1 MDSLLRCYILY
12 PLLYFG
18 ASYASFEEGSCR
30 ELTFQPSLSFANGRL
45 KNHIIKSYEVHN
57 MHECE
62 WICYQEHDCVSVNF
76 ETEANTDGKH
86 RCELNNST
94 HAEHGKDLIN
104 AKDYIYRGTENA
116 CGKSQCKNGGTC
128 QSGFTQK
135 RYRCLCTPGFN
146 GDLCHEDIN
155 ECSSENE
162 CHVNAT
168 CANTKGSYNCT
179 CKEGYGGDGKNC
191 SDIDECSSENNC
203 HVNATCKNIIGSYN
217 CTCKK
222 GYGGDGRNCSDI
234 NECSSENECHV
245 NATCANTKGSYNC
258 TCKEGYGGDGRNC
271 SDIDEC
277 SSQNNCHVN
286 ATCTNT
292 IASYN
297 CTCKEGHGGDGR
309 SCSDI
314 DECLSENNC
323 HVNAI
328 CTNTIGSYNCT
339 CKKGYGGDGTNCS
352 AMMNSVILSS
362 DGFYLHH
369 LAMFLSPVIG
379 DDSRWELCYR
389 SSTHG
394 TYDYRFHSNCDGKSN
409 TVTIVKKNDFVF
421 GGFTDIPWESPQ
433 NGYQFGAT
441 EKAFIFS
448 LRNAEELP
456 PFKSNVKNPSKA
468 IRNHKFAGPTFGQN
482 DILIDRH
489 TWIWNSLF
497 TNFGDNYIVPTGV
510 QNKSTL
516 LAGASKF
523 KEDEVEVFFLL

>member
-1 MDSLLRCYILY
+1 
-12 PLLYFG
+12 
-18 ASYASFEEGSCR
+18 
-30 ELTFQPSLSFANGRL
+30 
-45 KNHIIKSYEVHN
+45 

-76 ETEANTDGKH
+76 ETEANANGKH
-86 RCELNNST
+86 KCELNNST

-104 AKDYIYRGTENA
+104 TENYIYRGTENA
-116 CGKSQCKNGGTC
+116 CGKSACENGGTC

-135 RYRCLCTPGFN
+135 RYRCLCPPGFN
-146 GDLCHEDIN
+146 GDFCQEDIN

-168 CANTKGSYNCT
+168 CTNTKGSYNCT
-179 CKEGYGGDGKNC
+179 CKEGYEGDGRNC
-191 SDIDECSSENNC
+191 TDIDECSSENNC

-217 CTCKK
+217 CTCKT

-245 NATCANTKGSYNC
+245 NATCTNTKGSYNC

-277 SSQNNCHVN
+277 SS
-286 ATCTNT
+286 
-292 IASYN
+292 
-297 CTCKEGHGGDGR
+297 
-309 SCSDI
+309 
-314 DECLSENNC
+314 ENNC
-323 HVNAI
+323 HVNAN

-339 CKKGYGGDGTNCS
+339 CKKGYRGDGRKCL
-352 AMMNSVILSS
+352 AMMNSEILSS
-362 DGFYLHH
+362 DGFYLRH
-369 LAMFLSPVIG
+369 LAIFLSPVIG

-394 TYDYRFHSNCDGKSN
+394 DSDKTFHSKCDGRNN

-421 GGFTDIPWESPQ
+421 GGFTDIPWESPK
-433 NGYQFGAT
+433 NGKWKFGAT

-456 PFKSNVKNPSKA
+456 PFKSNVKDPSKA
-468 IRNHKFAGPTFGQN
+468 ISNHKNVGPTFGEN
-482 DILIDRH
+482 DILIDRR
-489 TWIWNSLF
+489 SGKSSS
-497 TNFGDNYIVPTGV
+497 NFGDNYNVPTGV
-510 QNKSTL
+510 EEGSTI
-516 LAGASKF
+516 LAGAPEF
-523 KEDEVEVFFLL
+523 EVDEVEVFFFL

>member
-271 SDIDEC
+271 S
-277 SSQNNCHVN
+277 
-286 ATCTNT
+286 
-292 IASYN
+292 
-297 CTCKEGHGGDGR
+297 
-309 SCSDI
+309 
-314 DECLSENNC
+314 
-323 HVNAI
+323 
-328 CTNTIGSYNCT
+328 
-339 CKKGYGGDGTNCS
+339 